1 MSKKVGGMV
10 APELFNAIA
19 NEDIRADSGLS
30 HYGEVL
36 FDVTKGLS
44 KLKRGRKMDVY
55 DVCVGGKGMPV
66 PEFLIAFEYKGMNV
80 VLKGLIAS
88 NKEDASA

>member
-19 NEDIRADSGLS
+19 NEDIRADQSILN
-30 HYGEVL
+30 YLEVRN
-36 FDVTKGLS
+36 DVIKGLS

-55 DVCVGGKGMPV
+55 DACVGGKGMPV